1 MEHFTTKC
9 NVFNN
14 GVTIL
19 NNRSVSIT
27 VKLDPKTEIKE
38 WDGALYL
45 AGNESIIFFTAMD
58 KTFGIELMDG
68 RKGQFNTTQPG
79 KTVFIKGSGP
89 LG

>member
-1 MEHFTTKC
+1 M
-9 NVFNN
+9 
-14 GVTIL
+14 
-19 NNRSVSIT
+19 
-27 VKLDPKTEIKE
+27 KE

-58 KTFGIELMDG
+58 KTFGIELVDG
-68 RKGQFNTTQPG
+68 RKGKFNTTQPG

>member
-27 VKLDPKTEIKE
+27 VKLDPETEITE

-68 RKGQFNTTQPG
+68 RKGKFNATQPG

>member
-27 VKLDPKTEIKE
+27 VKHDPKTEINE

-68 RKGQFNTTQPG
+68 RRGKFNTTQAG